1 MRLAAMSNRK
11 RSAQIGAPAAM
22 VSVLVGALAATP
34 AHAAAPADTA
44 PTPLQARAGGALQL
58 EKTPRPVPAAAKP
71 ASYTVRPGDTIAG
84 IAQRHGLAAADVLTW
99 NGLGWRTV
107 IYPGQTIRLA
117 APAPAPS
124 ASTPA
129 APAPAAAPST
139 TATGS
144 HTVVA
149 GDTIFAIAKKHG
161 TSVDAVLAA
170 NGLGRGS
177 IIYPGQ
183 TIRIAAANAPQPAAA
198 AAPAS
203 VPTPSAASTSADLN
217 ALQAENATLIIR
229 IGHELGVPER
239 GIAIALGT
247 SMVEAWLRN
256 LEWGDRDSL
265 GLFQQ
270 RSSTGWGE
278 PEQIMNRGYSIRAF
292 FVGASNPDGT
302 TTRGLLDIPGWEKM
316 SFAEAAQA
324 VQISAYPDRYAKWEQ
339 AAYTWLDLYG

>member
-1 MRLAAMSNRK
+1 MSNRK
-11 RSAQIGAPAAM
+11 RYTQIGAPAAM

-34 AHAAAPADTA
+34 AHAAVPADTA

-58 EKTPRPVPAAAKP
+58 EKTTRAVPAAVKP
-71 ASYTVRPGDTIAG
+71 ASYTVRAGDTIAG
-84 IAQRHGLAAADVLTW
+84 IAQRHGLATPDVLKW
-99 NGLGWRTV
+99 NDLGWRTV
-107 IYPGQTIRLA
+107 IYPGQKIRLA
-117 APAPAPS
+117 APAA
-124 ASTPA
+124 ATAAPA
-129 APAPAAAPST
+129 APTAAASPSAKPAA
-139 TATGS
+139 S

-161 TSVDAVLAA
+161 TSVDAILAA

-183 TIRIAAANAPQPAAA
+183 KIRIRAAKAPQPAAA

-229 IGHELGVPER
+229 IGRELGVPER

-316 SFAEAAQA
+316 SFADAAQA
-324 VQISAYPDRYAKWEQ
+324 VQISAYPDRYAKWEH
-339 AAYTWLDLYG
+339 AAYTWLELYG